1 MQTMPPKSTV
11 EIRDQIID
19 QSLAWTSSHMDE
31 QPVQPEQDTVPR
43 GPSPCAAFEI
53 GSSTEYDL
61 FYINSFPYP
70 ERATIRQEQLD
81 FCILQF
87 KDIILQLVHQNR
99 APFIHHDSYQL
110 APPVAYQDL
119 LGISAMYCQKTP
131 QNQTITFSMLDSR
144 ISSLIGSSKSS
155 PWSTKDYLVG
165 VQAMIIYQIIR
176 LFDGDIR
183 QRAKAEGQFRI
194 LETWTSQLHATSNY
208 DESDTESPYQRW
220 IFIESAR
227 RSVTMSIM
235 VQAIYSILK
244 DGYCTSVPEM
254 TTLPVSVNGAL
265 WVASEDVWWQTT
277 LGLGGELITYEDF
290 LAQWNG
296 GQDLYAGIYE
306 SILIGA
312 CRHNVRRPTLML
324 L

>member
-1 MQTMPPKSTV
+1 MQTTPPKSIV
-11 EIRDQIID
+11 ETRDQIID
-19 QSLAWTSSHMDE
+19 QRLTWTYPHIDE
-31 QPVQPEQDTVPR
+31 QPVQDTVPT
-43 GPSPCAAFEI
+43 GLSSCAAFETS
-53 GSSTEYDL
+53 SSTKYDL

-70 ERATIRQEQLD
+70 ERATIKQEQLD

-87 KDIILQLVHQNR
+87 KDIILQLVRQNR
-99 APFIHHDSYQL
+99 APFIHHDSYQH
-110 APPVAYQDL
+110 APPVAYQDV

-131 QNQTITFSMLDSR
+131 QNETITFSMLDSR

-155 PWSTKDYLVG
+155 PWSAKDYLVG
-165 VQAMIIYQIIR
+165 VQAMLIYQIIR

-194 LETWTSQLHATSNY
+194 LETWISQLHSISNY
-208 DESDTESPYQRW
+208 SESGTESPYQRW
-220 IFIESAR
+220 TFIESAR

-235 VQAIYSILK
+235 VRAIYSILK
-244 DGYCTSVPEM
+244 DGYCTSVPQM

-265 WVASEDVWWQTT
+265 WIASEEVWWQTT
-277 LGLGGELITYEDF
+277 LGLGGELITYQDF

-296 GQDLYAGIYE
+296 GQALHTGTYE

-312 CRHNVRRPTLML
+312 CKHNVRRPPLML

>member
-1 MQTMPPKSTV
+1 MQAMPARSVV
-11 EIRDQIID
+11 ETRNQIID
-19 QSLAWTSSHMDE
+19 QSLTWTSPHIDE
-31 QPVQPEQDTVPR
+31 QSVQDTLPTR
-43 GPSPCAAFEI
+43 PSTCDAFEI
-53 GSSTEYDL
+53 GVSSKYDL

-99 APFIHHDSYQL
+99 SPFIHHNSYL
-110 APPVAYQDL
+110 DRPPVAYQDL
-119 LGISAMYCQKTP
+119 LGTSAMYCQKTP
-131 QNQTITFSMLDSR
+131 QNQSITFSMLDSR

-155 PWSTKDYLVG
+155 MWSTKDYLLG

-183 QRAKAEGQFRI
+183 QRANAEAQFGI
-194 LETWTSQLHATSNY
+194 LETWTSQLHSTSHTYYN
-208 DESDTESPYQRW
+208 ESDTESPYQRW

-227 RSVTMSIM
+227 RTVTMSFM

-244 DGYCTSVPEM
+244 DGFCTSVPQM
-254 TTLPVSVNGAL
+254 TMLPVSVNGAL
-265 WVASEDVWWQTT
+265 WAASEDSWWETT
-277 LGLGGELITYEDF
+277 FGLGGELITYQDF
-290 LAQWNG
+290 LMQWNG
-296 GQDLYAGIYE
+296 GQALYTGTYE
-306 SILIGA
+306 SILLGA
-312 CRHNVRRPTLML
+312 CKHNVRRPPLML

>member
-1 MQTMPPKSTV
+1 MQTIPPKSVV
-11 EIRDQIID
+11 ETRDQIIG
-19 QSLAWTSSHMDE
+19 QSLTWTSPHIDE
-31 QPVQPEQDTVPR
+31 QPVQNTVAT
-43 GPSPCAAFEI
+43 GPSSCAVFETS
-53 GSSTEYDL
+53 SSTKYDL

-70 ERATIRQEQLD
+70 ERATIKQEQLD

-155 PWSTKDYLVG
+155 AWSANDYLVG

-194 LETWTSQLHATSNY
+194 LETWISQLHSISNY
-208 DESDTESPYQRW
+208 DESGTKSPYQRW
-220 IFIESAR
+220 IFIESVR
-227 RSVTMSIM
+227 RSLTMSIM
-235 VQAIYSILK
+235 VHAIYSILK
-244 DGYCTSVPEM
+244 DGYCTSVPQM

-265 WVASEDVWWQTT
+265 WVASEDSWWQTT
-277 LGLGGELITYEDF
+277 LGLGGELITYQDF
-290 LAQWNG
+290 LAQWNE
-296 GQDLYAGIYE
+296 GQALYTGTYE

-312 CRHNVRRPTLML
+312 CKHNVRWPPLML